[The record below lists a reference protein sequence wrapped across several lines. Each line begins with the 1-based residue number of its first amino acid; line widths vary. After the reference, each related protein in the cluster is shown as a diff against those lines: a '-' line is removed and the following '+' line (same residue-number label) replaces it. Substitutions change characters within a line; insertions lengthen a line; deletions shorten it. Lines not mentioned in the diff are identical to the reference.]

1 MDAVF
6 VKPRT
11 SSCHPSFRAQTGRP
25 TARPTPTGG
34 AELKPFRIRVR
45 AVLTAVAVTAL
56 AAVSLSPQSADA
68 RAAGEPRALPA
79 PLAGELARTLVA
91 RLDGAVAGAYYDSGA
106 RRLVVDV
113 TDRKAADA
121 VRRAGAEPKEVTYS
135 QAQLDTAHVTL
146 DAMPAIPGTAWVADP
161 RINRVVV
168 SVDPTVTG
176 DKLARL
182 NRTVKSLGD
191 AVLVR
196 RTSAKLTRYIAG
208 GDGVFGAK
216 YRCSLGFNV
225 VDGSGGHGFVTAGH
239 CGKVELQWA
248 PSAGAPWI
256 GKTAG
261 SEFPGVDHAYVQY
274 ADGTVD
280 HPGAVD
286 LYDGS
291 TQPIAQAADP
301 MVDQAVTR
309 SGSTTHV
316 HSGKVT
322 GLDATVNYPEGT
334 VRGLI
339 QTTVCA
345 EGGDSGG
352 PLFQGD
358 TGYGILSG
366 GSGNCMTGGTSYY
379 EPLTRALQTYG
390 VRLG

>member
-1 MDAVF
+1 MGIRD
-6 VKPRT
+6 
-11 SSCHPSFRAQTGRP
+11 S
-25 TARPTPTGG
+25 TGG

-68 RAAGEPRALPA
+68 RSVGAPRTLPE
-79 PLAGELARTLVA
+79 PLAGELARTLVG

-106 RRLVVDV
+106 HRLVVDV

-121 VRRAGAEPKEVTYS
+121 VRKAGAVPKEVTYS
-135 QAQLDTAHVTL
+135 QVQLDTARVTL

-168 SVDPTVTG
+168 SADPTVTG
-176 DKLARL
+176 DRLARL

-208 GDGVFGAK
+208 GDGIFGAK

-225 VDGSGGHGFVTAGH
+225 VDASGGHGFVTAGH
-239 CGKVELQWA
+239 CGSVEPQWA
-248 PSAGAPWI
+248 PGPGAPWI
-256 GKTAG
+256 GKTVGA
-261 SEFPGVDHAYVQY
+261 EFPGVDHAFVQHT
-274 ADGTVD
+274 DGTID
-280 HPGAVD
+280 HPGAVN
-286 LYDGS
+286 LYNGT
-291 TQPIAQAADP
+291 TQPITQAADP

-316 HSGKVT
+316 HEGKVT
-322 GLDATVNYPEGT
+322 GVGATVNYPEGT

-352 PLFQGD
+352 PLFSGT

-379 EPLTRALQTYG
+379 EPLTRALGAYN